1 MSAVLTIAKTV
12 NQNDVELAW
21 ATYRALLIAEV
32 DSPSLL
38 DDEVH
43 QQALEI
49 ARCRFQNLY
58 REWAAQ

>member
-1 MSAVLTIAKTV
+1 MSAVLSLAKTV
-12 NQNDVELAW
+12 TQDDVELAW

-32 DSPSLL
+32 DSPALL

-43 QQALEI
+43 QRALEI
-49 ARCRFQNLY
+49 AKRRFQNLY